1 MKHIK
6 IVNDDTRVVKMMLQV
21 VASLIV
27 ILTTLQVSSMLLE
40 TIYSTGN
47 THDNHHDD
55 SNIFVVQATVCHKT
69 LKQKNGRSKSLG
81 LDLSRP
87 LLRDRMIHHIRL
99 IF

>member
-1 MKHIK
+1 
-6 IVNDDTRVVKMMLQV
+6 MMLQV

-27 ILTTLQVSSMLLE
+27 ILTTLQVSFMLLE

-55 SNIFVVQATVCHKT
+55 SNIFVVQATVSHKT

-81 LDLSRP
+81 LGRP
-87 LLRDRMIHHIRL
+87 LLRDRMIHHMRL
-99 IF
+99 IFLKIKFRYIGTSQKFP